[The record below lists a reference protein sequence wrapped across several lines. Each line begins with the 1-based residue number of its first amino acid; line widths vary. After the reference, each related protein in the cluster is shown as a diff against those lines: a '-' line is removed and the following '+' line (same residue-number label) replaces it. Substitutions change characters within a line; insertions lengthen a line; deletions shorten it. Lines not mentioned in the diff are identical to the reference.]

1 MDWHAAGLRRLD
13 GIIWA
18 MIAGVAGLALLTGPL
33 YGFHLVADS
42 FVAPAGTCLLL
53 IGGALYYSRRRD
65 DPHLASA
72 LGCTAQLIAFA
83 AVGAPLSY
91 VAAAAGAGLPLH
103 DAAAAAFDRAF
114 DFDWRGLLATLEQW
128 PHVQIAMRTIYMSLS
143 AQMTVAVLVLGFS
156 ARLAWLRVYTL
167 AFIFAALITIAIS
180 AVLPTEGVWLHD
192 GLHAANHTVVPASST
207 SWPVFLG
214 LRDGSYRLL
223 EGVGAEGIITFPSLH
238 AALAVII
245 VAALWPL
252 RMARWVCVLINAAML
267 AATPIEGS
275 HYLADVLAGLVV
287 AAVSL
292 AAARALVARLAAA
305 PQAMESLVATDP
317 ETELEPV
324 PVPSLSSSSR

>member
-18 MIAGVAGLALLTGPL
+18 VIAAVAGVVLLTAPL
-33 YGFHLVADS
+33 YGFHVVAES
-42 FVAPAGTCLLL
+42 FIAPAGTCLLL
-53 IGGALYYSRRRD
+53 TGGALYYGRRRD

-72 LGCTAQLIAFA
+72 LGCTAQVIAFA

-103 DAAAAAFDRAF
+103 DGAVAAFDHALH
-114 DFDWRGLLATLEQW
+114 FDWRGMLAALEQW
-128 PHVQIAMRTIYMSLS
+128 PHVQIAMRTVYLSLS
-143 AQMTVAVLVLGFS
+143 VQMTLAVLVLGFS

-167 AFIFAALITIAIS
+167 AFIIAALATIAIS
-180 AVLPTEGVWLHD
+180 AVLPTEGVWLYD

-223 EGVGAEGIITFPSLH
+223 QGVGAEGIITFPSLH

-245 VAALWPL
+245 TAALWPV
-252 RMARWVCVLINAAML
+252 RAARWACVLLNTAML
-267 AATPIEGS
+267 VATPVEGS

-292 AAARALVARLAAA
+292 AAARALVARFAAA
-305 PQAMESLVATDP
+305 PQESESAATAEPDA
-317 ETELEPV
+317 EGEPV
-324 PVPSLSSSSR
+324 PVPSFSSPAR